1 MDQNSNEVV
10 APVVDTGSLKRPKT
24 NIVFEKHIDF
34 EQRKEELKKN
44 YKPVSTNKL
53 VSPDTDPVFV
63 KKTWADKSLPVKFE
77 STVRELFQNMNL
89 ENVVIVDVQCHG
101 SLEKYVQIKTEQYG
115 DESITTVSGA
125 VYDQPLFAT
134 TPDGCIGIFPAPLS
148 SLNYAS
154 GNYKNA
160 GVGYFLNPDNREE
173 IIKAIK
179 TGNIE
184 QLFQYIAI
192 RELDPE
198 YGTCGIGLPGCCPNY
213 LLDFNPGVDSWAAFV
228 VTSKANKRN
237 LDSLM
242 VEKDTRSRRVL
253 VASPNEKM
261 EASLLNTT
269 YELFGETSDAIT
281 AENNFKRTVKQNE
294 GKIYVSEFFEIIK
307 SGFPGKTIICFFDVC
322 SAFFPSIIGNVK
334 NADTESII
342 SFPIDQKLDKDKFNI
357 NDPSNTDPLNKDP
370 DYIQLFQEYLTACA
384 KFIPIKI
391 PTIYTVI
398 QFNGVNRPTFNI
410 DYSPIVKIAFETTTN
425 MFNVVKQSY
434 KDCAVKDPLFRI
446 GKMVQI
452 QIDSEL
458 ALASKLNDEGETTSD
473 SQPQNVGYLSIL
485 KPNPADKPNPG
496 DSVVVCKPRGAFA
509 NVTQFVRNL
518 LFKRQLGCNSI
529 SKYTLE
535 SGEMDPIR
543 DDDGPFAFRR
553 LGFTSSASG
562 GGGGPPFALPS
573 LGLIPP
579 PPGGGGPD
587 VNSSAGPP
595 FAFQGLGLNPSYPP
609 PSSPSVFQG
618 FMRAPP
624 KTLSGKQG
632 GLNPNAPK
640 GGSRKTKKNKTRRTK
655 TRKTKK
661 NKRNNARKT
670 KKTRR

>member
-63 KKTWADKSLPVKFE
+63 KKTWADKDLPVEFE
-77 STVRELFQNMNL
+77 STVRELLQNMNL

-115 DESITTVSGA
+115 NESITTVSGA

-160 GVGYFLNPDNREE
+160 GVGYFLNLDNREQ

-179 TGNIE
+179 TGNIDN
-184 QLFQYIAI
+184 LFKYIAT

-198 YGTCGIGLPGCCPNY
+198 YGTCGLGLPGCCPNY

-228 VTSKANKRN
+228 ATSEANPRN
-237 LDSLM
+237 LRSLM
-242 VEKDTRSRRVL
+242 KEKDTRSRTL
-253 VASPNEKM
+253 SVASPNEKM

-269 YELFGETSDAIT
+269 YELFGETPDAIA
-281 AENNFKRTVKQNE
+281 AENTFKRTVENND

-307 SGFPGKTIICFFDVC
+307 AGFPGKTIICFFDVC

-334 NADTESII
+334 HADTESII

-410 DYSPIVKIAFETTTN
+410 DYSPIVKIAFETTKN

-434 KDCAVKDPLFRI
+434 LKCAVEDSSFI
-446 GKMVQI
+446 MGEMVKI
-452 QIDSEL
+452 QIDAEL
-458 ALASKLNDEGETTSD
+458 VFAAARTDTGAATSD
-473 SQPQNVGYLSIL
+473 SQPQDVGYLSIL
-485 KPNPADKPNPG
+485 KPKT
-496 DSVVVCKPRGAFA
+496 SVVVCKPRGLFA

-529 SKYTLE
+529 AKYTLKP
-535 SGEMDPIR
+535 GEMDPIR
-543 DDDGPFAFRR
+543 DDNDPFAFRG
-553 LGFTSSASG
+553 LGLISSASG
-562 GGGGPPFALPS
+562 
-573 LGLIPP
+573 
-579 PPGGGGPD
+579 GGGGPD

-595 FAFQGLGLNPSYPP
+595 VVFPGLGLNPSYPP
-609 PSSPSVFQG
+609 PGSPFVFQG
-618 FMRAPP
+618 FMRVPP

-661 NKRNNARKT
+661 NKRTNARQT